1 MKEAVPA
8 AHDDS
13 RPLVLLVEDEVLV
26 RMALTRMLER
36 SGFHVIPVS
45 SADEAVQVLSAVPD
59 IRAVVTDVKLS
70 LGGMDGFE
78 LARKVRGERNIG
90 VVVASGR
97 AEPGQDELPPG
108 MHFIAKPVHRT
119 TLVHLVRDVM
129 SRPSEVP
136 KATSDT
142 SVSGADPAHGAEPQW
157 ELSPRQ
163 HEVLALLVQGKSNQ
177 QIAEAMSVSEHTVK
191 MHMAGIFRALGV
203 ASRVEAALAG
213 MRVLA
218 GK

>member
-1 MKEAVPA
+1 
-8 AHDDS
+8 
-13 RPLVLLVEDEVLV
+13 
-26 RMALTRMLER
+26 
-36 SGFHVIPVS
+36 
-45 SADEAVQVLSAVPD
+45 
-59 IRAVVTDVKLS
+59 
-70 LGGMDGFE
+70 MDGFE

-97 AEPGQDELPPG
+97 AEPEQDELPPG

-119 TLVHLVRDVM
+119 TLVYLVRSVM
-129 SRPSEVP
+129 NHPFDAP
-136 KATSDT
+136 TGT
-142 SVSGADPAHGAEPQW
+142 GGQPFSGTDPNPGAEPHR

-177 QIAEAMSVSEHTVK
+177 QIAEAMSLSEHTVK
-191 MHMAGIFRALGV
+191 MHMAGIFRTLGV

-213 MRVLA
+213 MKVLA